1 MRWSEEALRAL
12 MHAIIN
18 ADEFSLAMW
27 VIDHVGFDDAAWD
40 DMALAVASMSATAFE
55 RVTRAEMG
63 DDEEIVWSPV
73 HHDDVEQV
81 VRDAGQLITMQMN
94 EDVPG
99 QLAILEVVRARDE
112 MEEFV
117 GALCIIAAGAM
128 RAEAVLP
135 AGGRS

>member
-1 MRWSEEALRAL
+1 MRWSEEQLVEL
-12 MHAIIN
+12 MHDIID
-18 ADEFSLAMW
+18 ADQLGIAMW
-27 VIDHVGFDDAAWD
+27 VIDHVGVDDAAWD
-40 DMALAVASMSATAFE
+40 DLALTVASMAATAFE
-55 RVTRAEMG
+55 RVTRAELG

-94 EDVPG
+94 EDAPG
-99 QLAILEVVRARDE
+99 QLGILAAVRSRDE
-112 MEEFV
+112 VEEFV